1 MKQGEGSGRESRR
14 GGRECHKGV
23 RESRKGGKEC
33 HKGVRESRKGRR
45 ESRKGRRESRKGGRE
60 SRKGGRESEQ
70 ENPTKQTLQT
80 LRSFTF
86 GLLIDCMLNIF
97 GNE

>member
-23 RESRKGGKEC
+23 
-33 HKGVRESRKGRR
+33 R